1 MRFLNPYGRA
11 VKPTL
16 GRLDLSGNEADEA
29 PVIGQPLS
37 LKSEQNG
44 VLNLDAKDLFFFYAT
59 GVTPAMTEK
68 MIGKGSQHAGA
79 FVDAKGEPLTHRATP
94 QAIRAPPP
102 PKGAGWSE

>member
-1 MRFLNPYGRA
+1 
-11 VKPTL
+11 
-16 GRLDLSGNEADEA
+16 
-29 PVIGQPLS
+29 
-37 LKSEQNG
+37 
-44 VLNLDAKDLFFFYAT
+44 
-59 GVTPAMTEK
+59 MTEK